1 MRGARPAAG
10 AGRRRPPGFTGMRA
24 AAVLFAAALLAAAA
38 CGGRPVGERPVV
50 LTTSKGGVTA
60 RLRMSPEPAHAMKPL
75 HLSVALIDAG
85 GRPAAGHHVVFDL
98 SMPSMAMAPNRPEVT
113 EVVAGTYEA
122 SAMLPMAGRWL
133 LAVVVDPPG
142 PRLELS
148 FPFVAE

>member
-10 AGRRRPPGFTGMRA
+10 AGRRRPRGFTGMRA
-24 AAVLFAAALLAAAA
+24 TTVVFAAVLAATA
-38 CGGRPVGERPVV
+38 CGRQPVSERPGVS
-50 LTTSKGGVTA
+50 TTSSGGVTA
-60 RLRMSPEPAHAMKPL
+60 RLRTSPEPAHAMKPL
-75 HLSVALIDAG
+75 HLSVALIDAA

-113 EVVAGTYEA
+113 EAVVGTYEA
-122 SAMLPMAGRWL
+122 STMLPMAGQWL

>member
-1 MRGARPAAG
+1 
-10 AGRRRPPGFTGMRA
+10 
-24 AAVLFAAALLAAAA
+24 
-38 CGGRPVGERPVV
+38 
-50 LTTSKGGVTA
+50 
-60 RLRMSPEPAHAMKPL
+60 MKPL
-75 HLSVALIDAG
+75 HLSVALTDSG

-113 EVVAGTYEA
+113 EAVVGTYEA
-122 SAMLPMAGRWL
+122 STMLPMAGQWL

>member
-24 AAVLFAAALLAAAA
+24 TTVLFAAVLAATA
-38 CGGRPVGERPVV
+38 CGGRPVSERPGVS
-50 LTTSKGGVTA
+50 TTSSGGVTA
-60 RLRMSPEPAHAMKPL
+60 RLRTSPEPAHAMKPL
-75 HLSVALIDAG
+75 HLSVALTDSG

-113 EVVAGTYEA
+113 EAVVGTYEA
-122 SAMLPMAGRWL
+122 STMLPMAGQWL

>member
-24 AAVLFAAALLAAAA
+24 ATVLFAAVLAATA
-38 CGGRPVGERPVV
+38 CGGRPVSERPGVS
-50 LTTSKGGVTA
+50 TTSSGGVTA
-60 RLRMSPEPAHAMKPL
+60 RLRTSPEPAHAMKPL
-75 HLSVALIDAG
+75 HLSVALTDSG

-113 EVVAGTYEA
+113 EAVVGTYEA
-122 SAMLPMAGRWL
+122 STMLPMAGQWL

>member
-24 AAVLFAAALLAAAA
+24 TTVLFAAVLAATA
-38 CGGRPVGERPVV
+38 CGGRPVSERPGVS
-50 LTTSKGGVTA
+50 TTSSGGVTA
-60 RLRMSPEPAHAMKPL
+60 RLRTSPEPAHAMKPL
-75 HLSVALIDAG
+75 HLSVALTDSG

-113 EVVAGTYEA
+113 EAVVGTYEA
-122 SAMLPMAGRWL
+122 STMLPMAGQWL

-148 FPFVAE
+148 FPIVAE

>member
-24 AAVLFAAALLAAAA
+24 AAVLFAAVLAATA
-38 CGGRPVGERPVV
+38 CGGRPVSERPGAS
-50 LTTSKGGVTA
+50 TTSSGGVTA

-75 HLSVALIDAG
+75 HLSVALTDAG
-85 GRPAAGHHVVFDL
+85 GRAAADHHVVFDL
-98 SMPSMAMAPNRPEVT
+98 SMPSMAMAPNLPEVT

-122 SAMLPMAGRWL
+122 STMLPMAGQWS
-133 LAVVVDPPG
+133 LAVLVDSPG
-142 PRLELS
+142 PQLELS

>member
-24 AAVLFAAALLAAAA
+24 AAVLFAAALLAAA
-38 CGGRPVGERPVV
+38 CGGRVVGGRPGAS
-50 LTTSKGGVTA
+50 TTSSGGVTA
-60 RLRMSPEPAHAMKPL
+60 RLGTSPEPAHAMKPL
-75 HLSVALIDAG
+75 HLSVALTDAG

-122 SAMLPMAGRWL
+122 STMLPMAGRWL
-133 LAVVVDPPG
+133 LTVVVDPPG

>member
-1 MRGARPAAG
+1 MRGARRPAG
-10 AGRRRPPGFTGMRA
+10 AGRRRPPGFTGMHA
-24 AAVLFAAALLAAAA
+24 AAVMFAAALLAAAA

-75 HLSVALIDAG
+75 HLSVAFIDAG

-148 FPFVAE
+148 FPIVAE

>member
-1 MRGARPAAG
+1 MRGAGPAAG

-24 AAVLFAAALLAAAA
+24 ATVLFAAVLAATA
-38 CGGRPVGERPVV
+38 CGGRPVSERPGVS
-50 LTTSKGGVTA
+50 TTSSGGVTA
-60 RLRMSPEPAHAMKPL
+60 RLRTSPEPAHAMKPL
-75 HLSVALIDAG
+75 HLSVALTDSG

-113 EVVAGTYEA
+113 EAVVGTYEA
-122 SAMLPMAGRWL
+122 STMLPMAGQWL